1 MDSYTKTHSKDVFC
15 YGNGEYVTNG
25 NGIHPSGQSVI
36 HYTDTISGSKN
47 PRWKDEVRLLQNATT
62 PLSATLYNV
71 EPTFASLGWW
81 YLKTSNTNPN
91 NRVESTLSWDG
102 ILPLSRWIGFCGNPS
117 TTVSNRVRDTAL
129 RRFLARC
136 DSVRSSVESGQDFGE
151 WRETLNSVARPMHSV
166 RDYTVSYLESLL
178 KAKHRRPR
186 LPLPR
191 VLSDAYLEWHF
202 GVSPLLSDIANAF
215 ADVERYR
222 FPVYPVQGS
231 ANERYN
237 GTAGESGNLT
247 PDGFSGL
254 AGAMRVRFN
263 SYGTYSVRYKGMYK
277 SGADAQGRIGR
288 LQDWQLTIPDFVPT
302 AWDLLPF
309 SWLVDMFT
317 NVGDILR
324 ALCFIRSNL
333 AWSVLTVHQEEQVNV
348 GDVKL
353 TTGPPGPTLGYT
365 IQSKTWSSGVSST
378 YSRKTLSRTIPT
390 LTDFIPAPE
399 FRLPS
404 NGYQWADI
412 AAVLTQRISRIVP
425 FF

>member
-1 MDSYTKTHSKDVFC
+1 
-15 YGNGEYVTNG
+15 
-25 NGIHPSGQSVI
+25 
-36 HYTDTISGSKN
+36 
-47 PRWKDEVRLLQNATT
+47 
-62 PLSATLYNV
+62 
-71 EPTFASLGWW
+71 
-81 YLKTSNTNPN
+81 
-91 NRVESTLSWDG
+91 
-102 ILPLSRWIGFCGNPS
+102 
-117 TTVSNRVRDTAL
+117 
-129 RRFLARC
+129 
-136 DSVRSSVESGQDFGE
+136 
-151 WRETLNSVARPMHSV
+151 
-166 RDYTVSYLESLL
+166 
-178 KAKHRRPR
+178 
-186 LPLPR
+186 
-191 VLSDAYLEWHF
+191 
-202 GVSPLLSDIANAF
+202 
-215 ADVERYR
+215 
-222 FPVYPVQGS
+222 
-231 ANERYN
+231 
-237 GTAGESGNLT
+237 
-247 PDGFSGL
+247 
-254 AGAMRVRFN
+254 
-263 SYGTYSVRYKGMYK
+263 MYK